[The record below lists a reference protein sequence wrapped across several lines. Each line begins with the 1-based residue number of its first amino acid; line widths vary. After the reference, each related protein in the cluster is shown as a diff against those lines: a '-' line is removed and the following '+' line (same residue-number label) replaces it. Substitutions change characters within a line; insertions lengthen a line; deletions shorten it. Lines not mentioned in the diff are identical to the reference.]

1 MPWLIIKNGGFN
13 SQVFV
18 YYRLSELTRINLG
31 DAWLFIRNNH
41 LAITARR
48 GNMSHLKTD
57 WLCIATEGDT
67 VDERQIYREWI
78 IDMGETYNAEHYG
91 AMIWPE
97 HSRDWG
103 NCGEV
108 AAAMWQDGED
118 GLARLYAKLTP
129 NLNLIHANREGQM
142 VYFSIEPEENWRG
155 SGRAYL
161 KGLAVTDRPASVGT
175 TRLRFSEK
183 RKLTKQGYYA
193 CAMSSDGKIT
203 QEKKMKTPWQK
214 LFNIEPKKKFEEV
227 PGDEPTSDDKLQ
239 ALAEALNGLEER
251 LTKVEEQIAA
261 AQGDIETIAEVVDT
275 EEFSS
280 LRDSLP
286 TILANFSKLDKKVTT
301 MPQRQFGDK
310 NKGKG
315 FKFL

>member
-1 MPWLIIKNGGFN
+1 
-13 SQVFV
+13 
-18 YYRLSELTRINLG
+18 
-31 DAWLFIRNNH
+31 
-41 LAITARR
+41 
-48 GNMSHLKTD
+48 MSHLKTD

-67 VDERQIYREWI
+67 VDGRQIFREWI
-78 IDMGETYNAEHYG
+78 IDMGETYKPNDPNHYG

-108 AAAMWQDGED
+108 AECMWQDGED

-155 SGRAYL
+155 SGRTYL

-203 QEKKMKTPWQK
+203 QEMKMKTPWQK
-214 LFNIEPKKKFEEV
+214 LFNIEPKKKFEEENSDV
-227 PGDEPTSDDKLQ
+227 PSGDDKLQ
-239 ALAEALNGLEER
+239 ALAEVVNGIEER
-251 LTKVEEQIAA
+251 LAKVEEQISA

-275 EEFSS
+275 EEFAS
-280 LRDSLP
+280 LRDNLP
-286 TILANFSKLDKKVTT
+286 KILTNFSKLDQKVTT
-301 MPQRQFGDK
+301 LPKRQFGD
-310 NKGKG
+310 NSKGNR
-315 FKFL
+315 FNFL